1 MARQEKS
8 PRASAAVMLTRGA
21 GAALEVY
28 LVKRS
33 EKLRFFGGS
42 WAFPGGVVD
51 AMDAE
56 LAGDDA
62 PDGER
67 ALLACGLRELFEET
81 GVLAGA
87 LRGSEVPGREEWRRE
102 LGSRGG
108 PSEEAVARWRAL
120 CAEAASKGSL
130 LDGLRPIGKITT
142 PGFRPLRYATL
153 FLHAELPAGE
163 VATILPGELDEGGFM
178 RPADVLAEW
187 KRGEREV
194 VPPVLFIL
202 EMLAVE
208 LEGGAGL
215 EGFFRAADEA
225 MKAIQEGR
233 LHAAYTSPG
242 VLAAPLLTPT
252 LPPAATTNCYLVGTE
267 RVFVVDPGAYDESEH
282 ERLFDTLDRWQA
294 DGREVAGV
302 LLTHQHGD
310 HVGAVSAVCARYGV
324 ALLAHA
330 ATLAALESRWSD
342 DGQASAA
349 SAVSEAGVSV
359 RPLGPRPAKCVAI
372 SEGQT
377 FDLGASLDGRAGWQL
392 VARHTPGHARGH
404 LVFVDERHRA
414 VLVGDMVSTVST
426 IVIDP
431 PEGDLGV
438 YLASLERLLE
448 LGGEGR
454 EWTLLPAHGPWTSKG
469 AALVRRYLAH
479 RAEREAS
486 LLRGLERGLRTEDEL
501 VAFVYADT
509 DERLWPLAKR
519 SLAAGIGKLGQE
531 GRLPEGFEVE
541 ADAR

>member
-1 MARQEKS
+1 MARQVKS
-8 PRASAAVMLTRGA
+8 PRASAAVMLTRGT

-28 LVKRS
+28 FVKRS

-56 LAGDDA
+56 LVGDA
-62 PDGER
+62 AADGER
-67 ALLACGLRELFEET
+67 ALMACGLRELFEET
-81 GVLAGA
+81 GVLGGA
-87 LRGSEVPGREEWRRE
+87 LAGMELAEREDFRRE
-102 LGSRGG
+102 LGQRGG
-108 PSEEAVARWRAL
+108 PTEGAAQRWREL
-120 CAEAASKGSL
+120 CGEAASNGSL
-130 LDGLRPIGKITT
+130 LEGLRPMGKITT

-163 VATILPGELDEGGFM
+163 AATILPGELDEGCFL
-178 RPADVLAEW
+178 RPADVVDEW
-187 KRGEREV
+187 KRGERDV

-208 LEGGAGL
+208 LEKGAGL
-215 EGFFRAADEA
+215 EGFFRAADDA
-225 MKAIQEGR
+225 MKAIQAGR

-252 LPPAATTNCYLVGTE
+252 LPPAATTNCYLVGTD
-267 RVFVVDPGAYDESEH
+267 RVFVIDPGAYDESER

-310 HVGAVSAVCARYGV
+310 HVGAVSATCARYG
-324 ALLAHA
+324 APLFAHA
-330 ATLAALESRWSD
+330 ATLAALDARWCEAGTPSE
-342 DGQASAA
+342 AST
-349 SAVSEAGVSV
+349 VLEAGVSV
-359 RPLGPRPAKCVAI
+359 RPLGPRPARSVAI
-372 SEGQT
+372 DEGFV
-377 FDLGASLDGRAGWQL
+377 FDLGASPDGRAGWQL

-414 VLVGDMVSTVST
+414 FIVGDMVSTVST

-431 PEGDLGV
+431 PEGDLAV

-448 LGGEGR
+448 LGGDDV
-454 EWTLLPAHGPWTSKG
+454 EWRLLPAHGPWTSKG

-486 LLRGLERGLRTEDEL
+486 LLRALERGLRTADEL

-531 GRLPEGFEVE
+531 DRLPIGF
-541 ADAR
+541 A